1 MRERCHFPKE
11 ELEQAE
17 AKKDMA
23 CLGTMR
29 NFVWPYPLPG
39 GWTEEWW
46 VGLGV
51 VREGLECPVILEQW
65 ELRKAKSATLTTLK
79 AEFWQQR
86 SGFVAREKPR
96 QEDFWG

>member
-1 MRERCHFPKE
+1 M
-11 ELEQAE
+11 
-17 AKKDMA
+17 
-23 CLGTMR
+23 
-29 NFVWPYPLPG
+29 
-39 GWTEEWW
+39 
-46 VGLGV
+46 GV
-51 VREGLECPVILEQW
+51 VREGLECSVILEQW

>member
-1 MRERCHFPKE
+1 MFGDHE
-11 ELEQAE
+11 EFCVAIST
-17 AKKDMA
+17 AWRMD
-23 CLGTMR
+23 R
-29 NFVWPYPLPG
+29 
-39 GWTEEWW
+39 
-46 VGLGV
+46 GV
-51 VREGLECPVILEQW
+51 VGGVGSSQEGLECPVILEQW